1 MKLNPFL
8 IVILTSIKLFCNPHY
23 QNFKIFLEYFKLFN
37 SNTLVTKG
45 NSQLL

>member
-1 MKLNPFL
+1 MRLIPF
-8 IVILTSIKLFCNPHY
+8 VTETLTSIKLFCNPHC

-45 NSQLL
+45 NSKLL